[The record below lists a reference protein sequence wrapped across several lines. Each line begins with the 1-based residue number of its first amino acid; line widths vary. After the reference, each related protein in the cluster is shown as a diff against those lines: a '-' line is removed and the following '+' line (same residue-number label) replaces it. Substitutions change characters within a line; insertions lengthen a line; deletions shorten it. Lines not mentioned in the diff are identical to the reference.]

1 LKQFKIMKAI
11 QISRTGGP
19 EVLDYIDLPTP
30 KPGPGEVLVRAHAI
44 GVHYFDMLIR
54 SGRYRWMKPLP
65 LVLGNDM
72 SGHVVAGHETSTLK
86 VGQPVFIAG
95 WDIGF
100 RGGLYAEYVAVP
112 EKDIW
117 PLPDNIDLD
126 EAAALSNYAL
136 AWTLLHRV
144 ARGIEPR
151 NVLIYGAAGGM
162 GTALIDIARL
172 AGANVIG
179 LAGSAEKCAFV
190 RARQA
195 AHAINYAAEPVV
207 DRVLAITGGRGADMI
222 FNPVAGKTFADDL
235 KMIAPLGLI
244 VSYGVLG
251 GMPET
256 DLFKDMRANID
267 RSPALRCFTMH
278 TSDALPELRS
288 EGMKKAIAYLAGGKI
303 KPAIGARLPLSAA
316 ARAHDMLESRQAMGK
331 IILKP

>member
-1 LKQFKIMKAI
+1 MKAI

-19 EVLDYIDLPTP
+19 EVLQYVDLPTP
-30 KPGPGEVLVRAHAI
+30 KPGRGEVLVRAYSI
-44 GVHYFDMLIR
+44 GVHYFDLLIR
-54 SGRYRWMKPLP
+54 SGRYRWMPKLP
-65 LVLGNDM
+65 FVLGNDM
-72 SGHVVAGHETSTLK
+72 SGHVVAGNAAGKLK
-86 VGQPVFIAG
+86 VGQRVFIAG

-117 PLPDNIDLD
+117 PLPENIDLD

-136 AWTLLHRV
+136 AWTLLHQV

-151 NVLIYGAAGGM
+151 NVLVHGAAGGM
-162 GTALIDIARL
+162 GTALVDIARL
-172 AGANVIG
+172 AGANVIA
-179 LAGSAEKCAFV
+179 LAGSDEKCAFV
-190 RARQA
+190 RNRKA
-195 AHAINYAAEPVV
+195 AHVINYNSEAVVERVNAAS
-207 DRVLAITGGRGADMI
+207 GGRGADII
-222 FNPVAGKTFADDL
+222 FNHVAGKTFVNDL

-244 VSYGVLG
+244 VSYAVLG
-251 GMPET
+251 GIPET

-288 EGMKKAIAYLAGGKI
+288 EGMKHAIEFLAAKEI
-303 KPAIGARLPLSAA
+303 SPAIGDRLPLSQT
-316 ARAHDMLESRQAMGK
+316 ARAHELLESRQAMGK

>member
-1 LKQFKIMKAI
+1 MKAI

-19 EVLDYIDLPTP
+19 EVLQYVDLPTP
-30 KPGPGEVLVRAHAI
+30 KPGPGEVLVHAEAI
-44 GVHYFDMLIR
+44 GVHYFDMMIR
-54 SGRYRWMKPLP
+54 SGRYRWMPKLP
-65 LVLGNDM
+65 FVLGNDM
-72 SGHVVAGHETSTLK
+72 SGHVVDGNAASKHK
-86 VGQPVFIAG
+86 IGQPVFIAG

-100 RGGLYAEYVAVP
+100 RGGLYAEYVAAP
-112 EKDIW
+112 ENSIW
-117 PLPDNIDLD
+117 PLPETIDLD

-151 NVLIYGAAGGM
+151 TVLVYGAAGGM

-172 AGANVIG
+172 AGADVIA
-179 LAGSAEKCAFV
+179 LAGSEEKCAFV
-190 RARQA
+190 RKRKAS
-195 AHAINYAAEPVV
+195 HVINYNSEPLVE
-207 DRVLAITGGRGADMI
+207 RVNAVTGGRGADI
-222 FNPVAGKTFADDL
+222 VFNHIAGKTFADDL

-244 VSYGVLG
+244 VSYAVLG

-278 TSDALPELRS
+278 TSDELPELRS
-288 EGMKKAIAYLAGGKI
+288 EGMKHAIEFLATKKI
-303 KPAIGARLPLSAA
+303 SPAIGARLPLAQA
-316 ARAHDMLESRQAMGK
+316 ARAHEMLESRQAMGK

>member
-1 LKQFKIMKAI
+1 MKAI

-19 EVLDYIDLPTP
+19 EVLERVDLPTP
-30 KPGPGEVLVRAHAI
+30 KPGPGEVLVRAEAI

-54 SGRYRWMKPLP
+54 SGKYRWMPKLP
-65 LVLGNDM
+65 FVLGNDM
-72 SGHVVAGHETSTLK
+72 CGTVVETCGKLN

-112 EKDIW
+112 EDNIW
-117 PLPDNIDLD
+117 PLPKNIDLD
-126 EAAALSNYAL
+126 DAAALSNYAL

-151 NVLIYGAAGGM
+151 NALVYGAAGGM
-162 GTALIDIARL
+162 GTALLDIARL
-172 AGANVIG
+172 AGANVIA
-179 LAGSAEKCAFV
+179 LAGSENKCAFV
-190 RARQA
+190 RERKVT
-195 AHAINYAAEPVV
+195 HVINHKTENAVERVNVV
-207 DRVLAITGGRGADMI
+207 TNGRGADII
-222 FNPVAGKTFADDL
+222 FNHVAGKTFADDL

-244 VSYGVLG
+244 VNYAVLG

-256 DLFKDMRANID
+256 DLFKDMRANIN

-288 EGMKKAIAYLAGGKI
+288 EGMKKAIEYLAAKKI
-303 KPAIGARLPLSAA
+303 SPAIGARFALSDA
-316 ARAHDMLESRQAMGK
+316 ARAHELLESRKAMGK
-331 IILKP
+331 VILKP

>member
-1 LKQFKIMKAI
+1 MKAI

-19 EVLDYIDLPTP
+19 EVLDYVDLPMP
-30 KPGPGEVLVRAHAI
+30 EPGPGEVLVRAHAI

-72 SGHVVAGHETSTLK
+72 SGRVVAGNKGGRLK
-86 VGQPVFIAG
+86 TDQAVFIAG

-117 PLPDNIDLD
+117 PLPDNVDLD
-126 EAAALSNYAL
+126 AAAALSNYSL
-136 AWTLLHRV
+136 AWTLIHQV
-144 ARGIEPR
+144 ARGVEPR
-151 NVLIYGAAGGM
+151 TVLIHGAAGGM

-172 AGANVIG
+172 ASAVTIG
-179 LAGSAEKCAFV
+179 LAGTAKKCAL
-190 RARQA
+190 ARERGA
-195 AHAINYAAEPVV
+195 THAIDYTSEPVV
-207 DRVLAITGGRGADMI
+207 KRVLELTNGRGADI
-222 FNPVAGKTFADDL
+222 IINHVAGKTIADDL
-235 KMIAPLGLI
+235 KVIAPLGMV

-256 DLFKDMRANID
+256 DLFKEMRANIE
-267 RSPALRCFTMH
+267 RSPAVRCFTMH
-278 TSDALPELRS
+278 TSDDMPELRS
-288 EGMKKAIAYLAGGKI
+288 EGMKKAIEFLAAGKI
-303 KPAIGARLPLSAA
+303 RPLISARLPLRDA
-316 ARAHDMLESRQAMGK
+316 ARAHEMLESRQAVGK